1 MVHTNTTSKCISFIR
16 QNIIHNPLENKMK
29 TLVGGVAV
37 ALLFSAG
44 VAANNWSSNPDE
56 HPDGATQFYV
66 NLTGEIPQRCYM
78 HSTQDRSI
86 ELDVKTP
93 YEAASEFKFQ
103 AWCNNDN
110 SKGTLVVGAQAFKN
124 SNGVDVIPL
133 EVSFNGTSG
142 TIDAKNNANNSHA
155 IEVGMN
161 VSNSTDG
168 RLSADKTLKIKPVIN
183 GWEKAGEYQT
193 SMYVALYPR

>member
-1 MVHTNTTSKCISFIR
+1 
-16 QNIIHNPLENKMK
+16 MK
-29 TLVGGVAV
+29 TLISSVVV

-44 VAANNWSSNPDE
+44 AAANNWSSNPDE
-56 HPDGATQFYV
+56 HPDGASQFNV

-78 HSTQDRSI
+78 YSTQDQSI

-110 SKGTLVVGAQAFKN
+110 AKGTLVVGAQAFKN

-142 TIDAKNNANNSHA
+142 TIDSENNASNSHA
-155 IEVGMN
+155 IEVGMD
-161 VSNSTDG
+161 VSNSTEG
-168 RLSADKTLKIKPVIN
+168 YLSANNTLTIKPVIN
-183 GWEKAGEYQT
+183 GWEKAGEYKT

>member
-1 MVHTNTTSKCISFIR
+1 
-16 QNIIHNPLENKMK
+16 MK
-29 TLVGGVAV
+29 TLIGGFAV

-44 VAANNWSSNPDE
+44 VAANNWSSHPDE

-78 HSTQDRSI
+78 RTTQDLSI

-93 YEAASEFKFQ
+93 YETASEFKFQ

-124 SNGVDVIPL
+124 SNGIDVIPL

-142 TIDAKNNANNSHA
+142 MIDADNNASNSHA
-155 IEVGMN
+155 LEVGMD

-168 RLSADKTLKIKPVIN
+168 HLSANNILKIKPVIN
-183 GWEKAGEYQT
+183 GWEKAGDYKT
-193 SMYVALYPR
+193 SMYVSLYPR